1 MAGFVDRTVSVLTYF
16 TCGIFGIIWI
26 IYVNFAKKPLSNFNR
41 YNIFQSIL
49 VSLIFALFSYLFG
62 IINKIGLSIPILGK
76 IIEPVNL
83 FFNGT
88 PIYFGYSISGLIIV
102 TVMGYLIIMSL
113 LGKKPYIPVIS
124 EAIQA
129 NTGV

>member
-1 MAGFVDRTVSVLTYF
+1 MAGFVDRTVSALTYF

-102 TVMGYLIIMSL
+102 IIIGYLMIMSL